1 MLYTAQ
7 RLGALQELY
16 MYLVYTA
23 AGNKLIGFH
32 VHHRAVEEAELRL
45 RMEELE
51 ALEAA
56 FDGLDG
62 PPGPPLPP
70 PPADFNWRS
79 SAADMDLPHPR

>member
-1 MLYTAQ
+1 
-7 RLGALQELY
+7 
-16 MYLVYTA
+16 
-23 AGNKLIGFH
+23 
-32 VHHRAVEEAELRL
+32 LRL

-70 PPADFNWRS
+70 PPADYNWRS
-79 SAADMDLPHPR
+79 NAADMDMPRPR